1 MAVWP
6 LTMIVAGGLG
16 VTALI
21 AAGRLLLLASYVVV
35 SMFVFFLFLF
45 LTAAPELLGPIGLL
59 ALNAG
64 AVYAGR
70 CFLLEERREEVT
82 AEEWRP

>member
-1 MAVWP
+1 
-6 LTMIVAGGLG
+6 
-16 VTALI
+16 
-21 AAGRLLLLASYVVV
+21 
-35 SMFVFFLFLF
+35 MFVFFLFLF